1 MPALLD
7 IESLPT
13 TADFDFHGG
22 RDNFRAFCST
32 VFRGSEPRFLR
43 TPQNQLVVFRHRD
56 LMLFGTSPE
65 IGNLPIGKMY
75 PNRFKDGQARER
87 PPGWEIGDVIASQIF
102 TFNPPLHGPARR
114 MILNWLGPKQVGQ
127 MEGLARQVAR
137 DVIGR
142 LRDGEEMDFVETI
155 AEAIVVRFWSAL
167 LHLTEE
173 EAVVIGGCAREMTRL
188 FYSNRTSDDL
198 RILDESFAEYARLLD
213 LAAMRGLESGDQAM
227 LDIAARLKELEFP
240 DDPHEVGLVPKT
252 VGAVLAGNLV
262 DGFHTAALAVANT
275 FHALMSNPE
284 ALARVRAEPDLVAR
298 AIAES
303 LRLEPPV
310 LSLSRYVLR
319 DFHFDDLVLPAGN
332 TVTMVWAAGNHDPSV
347 FPDPERFDLNRQQT
361 GLTTFGSGIHI
372 CPGRYAGVMLTRVI
386 LEEFASA
393 GLELRETHMSAVWID
408 DHKMNQ
414 LKTFPVGVVRSTAG
428 T

>member
-1 MPALLD
+1 LL
-7 IESLPT
+7 E
-13 TADFDFHGG
+13 
-22 RDNFRAFCST
+22 
-32 VFRGSEPRFLR
+32 
-43 TPQNQLVVFRHRD
+43 
-56 LMLFGTSPE
+56 
-65 IGNLPIGKMY
+65 
-75 PNRFKDGQARER
+75 
-87 PPGWEIGDVIASQIF
+87 
-102 TFNPPLHGPARR
+102 
-114 MILNWLGPKQVGQ
+114 
-127 MEGLARQVAR
+127 
-137 DVIGR
+137 
-142 LRDGEEMDFVETI
+142 
-155 AEAIVVRFWSAL
+155 
-167 LHLTEE
+167 
-173 EAVVIGGCAREMTRL
+173 
-188 FYSNRTSDDL
+188 
-198 RILDESFAEYARLLD
+198 

-240 DDPHEVGLVPKT
+240 DDPYEVGLVPKT

-275 FHALMSNPE
+275 FHALMNNPD
-284 ALARVRAEPDLVAR
+284 ALARLRAEPDLMAR

-347 FPDPERFDLNRQQT
+347 FPDPDRFDLNRPQT
-361 GLTTFGSGIHI
+361 GHTTFGSGIRI
-372 CPGRYAGVMLTRVI
+372 CPGRYSGVMLTRVI

-393 GLELRETHMSAVWID
+393 GLELRQTDMPAVWID

-414 LKTFPVGVVRSTAG
+414 LKTLPVGVMRSSAG